1 MEDRKDNDRSTV
13 RQMKGKFWALL
24 SRSYLSLSFSSSS
37 RARQVR
43 EGREG
48 EGKNRPRKFPR
59 WCHPQAPVKKKE
71 TMWGLCD
78 TYLGTFIGRLITP
91 LLDSPL
97 DITLKRKRTSGE
109 SKGVIGYIRNA
120 IWAEKKRKISAQS
133 IPDCNLMS
141 IDLWAPHSN
150 KDSVGAQGQD
160 GHKKPQQPLGPT
172 VN

>member
-1 MEDRKDNDRSTV
+1 MLTSG
-13 RQMKGKFWALL
+13 KGKVDVNIDELL
-24 SRSYLSLSFSSSS
+24 SFLCLLLPRFAK
-37 RARQVR
+37 RRR
-43 EGREG
+43 NK
-48 EGKNRPRKFPR
+48 GKNRPRKFPR

-120 IWAEKKRKISAQS
+120 IWAR
-133 IPDCNLMS
+133 
-141 IDLWAPHSN
+141 
-150 KDSVGAQGQD
+150 
-160 GHKKPQQPLGPT
+160 
-172 VN
+172 